1 MSDFYDL
8 NSPCLSALLSP
19 EAMGSH
25 FHVIFC
31 ISWAHV
37 YAEYSCNILKVV
49 RHVAALFIHGTMSQE
64 TRAMGQWNTKY
75 LLEDGL
81 LPRVAA

>member
-1 MSDFYDL
+1 MPDFYDS
-8 NSPCLSALLSP
+8 NSPCLNAHLSP

-25 FHVIFC
+25 FHVILC
-31 ISWAHV
+31 ISWARV
-37 YAEYSCNILKVV
+37 CAEYSCNILKVV

-64 TRAMGQWNTKY
+64 TRAMGPWNTKY
-75 LLEDGL
+75 LPEDRF